1 MKKNSL
7 YESWLRASIRTKFN
21 MILIAMF
28 LSIIVAAGI
37 NIYIMTISLQKN
49 GDILTQITQCQRVQE
64 ALDEEESQMRTYMME
79 QTAGSRKD
87 YEKACTRTAAAIEQL
102 PFSLDQ
108 IDEDRYAR
116 TWNLRNGY
124 EHYAQLRDEVV
135 DAWEK
140 NNENVRQLYDVYD
153 IQSYLSAYAGN
164 LTELAVNA
172 ASDAYD
178 AQRPIIQS
186 IPSISILL
194 AFVVLLAVLTASR
207 SLNTSVVE
215 PIRRLSVSAAKI
227 ADRDFSEKDISVPNK
242 DEVGRLVAS
251 FNTMKHSTEE
261 NIKTLEENQKLSE
274 QLHKDEM
281 ERARLENQ
289 LETAKLDLLKSQINP
304 HFLFNT
310 LGTIAGMAEIEDADG
325 TRRMIQS
332 LSNIFRY
339 NLHTTDSFIALSNE
353 LSVCRDYL
361 FLQKMRFGS
370 RLNYSYEIAENVN
383 PEEIMVPVFC
393 LQPLIENA
401 ISHGIIKKEQG
412 GEIVVRVTKEDNR
425 ALIVVADT
433 GVGIPK
439 DKLQRMRRELE
450 SGQTGTEVHIG
461 VGNIYRRIHS
471 IYKSGNMTID
481 SLEGEG
487 TRVTLVI
494 PCTEETGK
502 IYSGL
507 KTDGGAEKASAEQE
521 EAEHADNPDCGR

>member
-1 MKKNSL
+1 MQT
-7 YESWLRASIRTKFN
+7 SIRTKFN
-21 MILIAMF
+21 VILIVMF

-37 NIYIMTISLQKN
+37 NIYIMILSLRKN
-49 GDILTQITQCQRVQE
+49 GEILTQITQCQRVQE
-64 ALDEEESQMRTYMME
+64 ALNEEESQMRAYMME
-79 QTAGSRKD
+79 QTAGSRQD
-87 YEKACTRTAAAIEQL
+87 YMEACTRTAAAIEQL
-102 PFSLDQ
+102 PFSLDR

-116 TWNLRNGY
+116 TWNLRNSY

-153 IQSYLSAYAGN
+153 IQSYISTYAGN

-178 AQRPIIQS
+178 AQRPVIQS
-186 IPSISILL
+186 IPYLSILM
-194 AFVVLLAVLTASR
+194 AFVVLLALLTASR
-207 SLNTSVVE
+207 SLNTSIVE
-215 PIRRLSVSAAKI
+215 PIRKLSVFAAKI
-227 ADRDFSEKDISVPNK
+227 ADKDFSEEDIYVPNQ

-261 NIKTLEENQKLSE
+261 SIKTLEENQKLSE
-274 QLHKDEM
+274 QLHRDEM

-289 LETAKLDLLKSQINP
+289 LETTKLDLLQSQINP

-353 LSVCRDYL
+353 LNVCRDYL

-401 ISHGIIKKEQG
+401 ISHGIAKKEQG
-412 GEIVVRVTKEDNR
+412 GEIVVRVTQEDDGVQ
-425 ALIVVADT
+425 IVVADT
-433 GVGIPK
+433 GVGIPQ
-439 DKLQRMRRELE
+439 DKLQRMRRELKN
-450 SGQTGTEVHIG
+450 GQTGTDVHIG

-471 IYKSGNMTID
+471 IYENGDMTVD
-481 SLEGEG
+481 SLEGKG
-487 TRVTLVI
+487 TRVTLII
-494 PCTEETGK
+494 PCKDENGGENSEGNLAATSEKTVTGDRLRA
-502 IYSGL
+502 G
-507 KTDGGAEKASAEQE
+507 TAEKTL
-521 EAEHADNPDCGR
+521 